1 MKQLISMKQVQI
13 YITALALIAFTSC
26 GKKMEETKAIKK
38 EITETVFASGLL
50 EADNVYNLTA
60 EADGYIQQI
69 NFEEGTEIKKG
80 QVLLKIENKSS
91 AVNVENANELFDIAT
106 KNAANNAPLFKQAEA
121 NITIA
126 KQKLQQDALQV
137 ERYKKL
143 WEQNSIAKIEYENV
157 LLTYN
162 NSKEQLNASVENLNK
177 LKRDAN
183 QQVVVQKAQKKNNAI
198 YASKNLTRA
207 QTSGKVYKKLKQVG
221 DFVRT
226 GETIAVIGNSKN
238 IYAKINVDES
248 NIAKLKIGQKAIVQL
263 NTQKETNYNA
273 EIFEILPQY
282 DEASKSYLCK
292 LKFTD
297 GLAFSIIN
305 TPLQSN
311 IIIGTPEQAILIPKR
326 FLDYNNEVQ
335 VKGKKGK
342 TKVTTKIIS
351 SEWVQVKSGI
361 TLNDILVTELKNPKG
376 SSEGQPTI
384 Q

>member
-121 NITIA
+121 NLTIA